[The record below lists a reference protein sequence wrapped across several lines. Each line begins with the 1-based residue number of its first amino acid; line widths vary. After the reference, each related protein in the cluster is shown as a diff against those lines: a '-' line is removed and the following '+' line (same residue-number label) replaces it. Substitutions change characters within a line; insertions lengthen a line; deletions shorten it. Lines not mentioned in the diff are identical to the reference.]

1 MLTGF
6 LYLYVFIFYFF
17 ILQKA
22 KNNRLRISQLAKNV
36 TTFFLFF
43 LFLLKLGSGELV
55 DQQIN
60 FVLPQIFPLR
70 FIHDH
75 SNITIIHK
83 SIFLTETSLVYL
95 IWKCS

>member
-6 LYLYVFIFYFF
+6 LYLYVFIFYLF

-36 TTFFLFF
+36 VILFF
-43 LFLLKLGSGELV
+43 LFLLKLGSGEPV

-60 FVLPQIFPLR
+60 FVLPQIFPLK

-83 SIFLTETSLVYL
+83 SIFLTETLLVHL